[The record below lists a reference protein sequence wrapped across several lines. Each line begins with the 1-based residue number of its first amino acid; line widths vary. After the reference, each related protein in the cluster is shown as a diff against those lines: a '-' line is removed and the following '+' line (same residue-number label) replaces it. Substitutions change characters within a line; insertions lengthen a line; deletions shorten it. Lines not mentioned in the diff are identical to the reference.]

1 MSLLFNTNNMVLGIK
16 NLVERIDVVS
26 RVLTVGEKDT
36 RKLLEVITSFVTL
49 LLVIIS
55 WIYTHV
61 QTYQTV
67 HINKA
72 INKMY
77 L

>member
-61 QTYQTV
+61 QTYQAV

-72 INKMY
+72 INKM
-77 L
+77 